1 MSLHNAILKPKGA
14 KTMTSNPILAQFSPL
29 RQVFTGFWRAMTP
42 QRRHE
47 RSGLS
52 QLGRHPHLL
61 PAFVRESA
69 VAMRYLHLLTPLDWD
84 RLPERDL
91 QTDWGQPTVPFAS
104 FIAASL
110 VKLDQRLVY
119 MSHLRQYLIEHPAL
133 VWVLG
138 FPLVPSSHT
147 PWGFDVTV
155 SLPTARHFTRMLRSI
170 PNAVSQYLLDET
182 VRLLQA
188 ELSTVVD
195 DFGQA
200 VSLDTKHIIA
210 WVRENNPKDYVENRY
225 DKTKQP
231 SGDPDCRLGCK
242 RRRNQH
248 ASSKKPPPTPAD
260 NPVPANTLPVGEF
273 YWGYASGVV
282 ATQVSGW
289 GEFVLA
295 ELTLPFNQPDV
306 AYFHPLMADTE
317 RRLGFRPRYGA
328 FDAAFD
334 AWYIYEHFHRD
345 DQPLEAGFAA
355 VPLSKRGG
363 KRRQFDDQGLP
374 LCDAGLPMPLKLTF
388 ICKTTRFEHERGRY
402 ACPLVFPEPTGEVC
416 PIGHKKW
423 PNGCVTTLATSVGAR
438 IRHQLDR
445 ESEIYKDIYRQRTA
459 TERINSQAV
468 ELGIERPRLRN
479 GQAIANQNSL
489 IYVLINLRAL
499 QRVRRRK
506 AARDSSV

>member
-1 MSLHNAILKPKGA
+1 
-14 KTMTSNPILAQFSPL
+14 
-29 RQVFTGFWRAMTP
+29 
-42 QRRHE
+42 
-47 RSGLS
+47 
-52 QLGRHPHLL
+52 
-61 PAFVRESA
+61 
-69 VAMRYLHLLTPLDWD
+69 
-84 RLPERDL
+84 
-91 QTDWGQPTVPFAS
+91 
-104 FIAASL
+104 
-110 VKLDQRLVY
+110 
-119 MSHLRQYLIEHPAL
+119 
-133 VWVLG
+133 
-138 FPLVPSSHT
+138 VPSSHT

-182 VRLLQA
+182 VRLLQV

-210 WVRENNPKDYVENRY
+210 WVQENNPKDYVENRY

-242 RRRNQH
+242 RRRNQR

-260 NPVPANTLPVGEF
+260 NPVPAHTLPVGEF
-273 YWGYASGVV
+273 YWGYGSGVV
-282 ATQVSGW
+282 ATKVPGW

-295 ELTLPFNQPDV
+295 ELTLPFDQPDV

-317 RRLGFRPRYGA
+317 RRLGFLPRYGA

-334 AWYIYEHFHRD
+334 AFYVYEHFHRHGE
-345 DQPLEAGFAA
+345 PIEAAFAA

-363 KRRQFDDQGLP
+363 KRRQFDAQGLP
-374 LCDAGLPMPLKLTF
+374 LCDAGLAMPLKLTF
-388 ICKTTRFEHERGRY
+388 ICRTTRFEHERGRY
-402 ACPLVFPEPTGEVC
+402 ACPLIFPEPTGEAC
-416 PIGHKKW
+416 PIEHKNW
-423 PNGCVTTLATSVGAR
+423 PKGCVTTLATSVGAR

-489 IYVLINLRAL
+489 TYVLINLRAL